1 MPGYQIAIVVVY
13 AIIVLIALSRH
24 LILNRSLKA
33 TVFLEPDP
41 AANPPGLVS
50 IFAPAKD
57 EEKTIERCLRSLL
70 QQESVKFELFA
81 VDDRSTDRTPELV
94 QKMADQDQR
103 LKLIQIK
110 ELPPGWTGKCNALQ
124 QAQAHG
130 KGDWLLFVDADT
142 IHHPRC
148 IATALEYATKNNVDL
163 LSLLPALEAASF
175 WEGVVQPFAA
185 SCLIVLY
192 PLARVNDPTDKDHAF
207 ANGQFILIRRSA
219 YDAIGGH
226 ESVRDKFLEDVNM
239 ARQIRNTGLSLNVAV
254 APELFATRMYAS
266 LASIIKGWSRILYS
280 GLDHRLSRLA
290 ILTALIIVFSV
301 TAYVAVLGAGLLWLL
316 GYGCPFTRTI
326 FFLGLAHVVIQMTV
340 FYRMYRLTKSS
351 MWYLPLRFLAV
362 GVMLWIIAKTVVMCF
377 THRVEWRGTS
387 YGRELRER

>member
-50 IFAPAKD
+50 IFVPAKD

>member
-1 MPGYQIAIVVVY
+1 
-13 AIIVLIALSRH
+13 
-24 LILNRSLKA
+24 
-33 TVFLEPDP
+33 
-41 AANPPGLVS
+41 
-50 IFAPAKD
+50 
-57 EEKTIERCLRSLL
+57 
-70 QQESVKFELFA
+70 
-81 VDDRSTDRTPELV
+81 
-94 QKMADQDQR
+94 
-103 LKLIQIK
+103 
-110 ELPPGWTGKCNALQ
+110 
-124 QAQAHG
+124 
-130 KGDWLLFVDADT
+130 
-142 IHHPRC
+142 
-148 IATALEYATKNNVDL
+148 
-163 LSLLPALEAASF
+163 
-175 WEGVVQPFAA
+175 
-185 SCLIVLY
+185 
-192 PLARVNDPTDKDHAF
+192 
-207 ANGQFILIRRSA
+207 
-219 YDAIGGH
+219 
-226 ESVRDKFLEDVNM
+226 
-239 ARQIRNTGLSLNVAV
+239 VAV

>member
-50 IFAPAKD
+50 IFVPAKD

-81 VDDRSTDRTPELV
+81 VDDRSTDRTAELV
-94 QKMADQDQR
+94 QRMADQDQR

>member
-50 IFAPAKD
+50 IFVPAKD

-70 QQESVKFELFA
+70 QQEGVAFELFA
-81 VDDRSTDRTPELV
+81 VDDRSTDRTAELV
-94 QKMADQDQR
+94 QRMADQDQR

>member
-50 IFAPAKD
+50 IFVPAKD

-175 WEGVVQPFAA
+175 WEGIVQPFAA

>member
-50 IFAPAKD
+50 IFVPAKD

-70 QQESVKFELFA
+70 QQEGVAFELFA
-81 VDDRSTDRTPELV
+81 VDDRSTDRTAELV
-94 QKMADQDQR
+94 QRMADQDQR

-175 WEGVVQPFAA
+175 WEGIVQPFAA